1 MPRRSPL
8 VVRPGSPGNQPG
20 PSSIERP
27 LASDPDGCLRPL
39 DDPSSRRQAPVV
51 VPKQGWAAAAA
62 LVRGLRDSGT
72 QARRVPEPD
81 VRARDAYLR
90 G

>member
-1 MPRRSPL
+1 MLRRSPL

-20 PSSIERP
+20 PSSIERRLP
-27 LASDPDGCLRPL
+27 SDPDECLRPL
-39 DDPSSRRQAPVV
+39 DDPSSRRQAPIVV
-51 VPKQGWAAAAA
+51 LKQGWAAVAA
-62 LVRGLRDSGT
+62 LLRSLRDSGT

-81 VRARDAYLR
+81 IRPRDAYLR